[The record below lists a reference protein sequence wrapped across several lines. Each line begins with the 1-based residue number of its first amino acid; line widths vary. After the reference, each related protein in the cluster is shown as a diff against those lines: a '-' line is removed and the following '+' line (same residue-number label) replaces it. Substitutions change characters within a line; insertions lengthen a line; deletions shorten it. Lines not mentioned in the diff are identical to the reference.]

1 MVNQFSEQERRKYR
15 RVYASLPM
23 QFREIGEFDKLP
35 RDTITKDLS
44 EGGVRFT
51 AEKFVPVGNRLVVNI
66 SLESRSEAVRAIV
79 KIAWARRQQF
89 SDAYELGCQFVNV
102 EEESKSRISR
112 FIAHQ
117 PPA

>member
-1 MVNQFSEQERRKYR
+1 MNPYFEEERRKCP

-44 EGGVRFT
+44 RGGVRFS
-51 AEKFVPVGNRLVVNI
+51 ADKFVPVGSRLVVNI
-66 SLESRSEAVRAIV
+66 ALESRSEPLRSTV
-79 KIAWARRQQF
+79 KIVWAKRQQY
-89 SDAYELGCQFVNV
+89 SDSYELGCQFVNIDD
-102 EEESKSRISR
+102 EAKSRINR

>member
-1 MVNQFSEQERRKYR
+1 MINPYLEQERRKHP

-44 EGGVRFT
+44 QGGVRFS
-51 AEKFVPVGNRLVVNI
+51 ADKFLPVGNRLVVNI
-66 SLESRSEAVRAIV
+66 ILESRSEPLRSVV
-79 KIAWARRQQF
+79 KIMWSKKQHF
-89 SDAYELGCQFVNV
+89 SDSYELGCQFVNL
-102 EEESKSRISR
+102 EEEARTRIGR